1 MFTFFFEVVVRI
13 TETIIEAESVV
24 QFTDLGTVVVGQKEL
39 AFDPAEGFSEP
50 DVVIP
55 AEAHLVH
62 IFR

>member
-1 MFTFFFEVVVRI
+1 MGAGEV
-13 TETIIEAESVV
+13 EEAEPVV

-50 DVVIP
+50 DMVIP

-62 IFR
+62 ILR